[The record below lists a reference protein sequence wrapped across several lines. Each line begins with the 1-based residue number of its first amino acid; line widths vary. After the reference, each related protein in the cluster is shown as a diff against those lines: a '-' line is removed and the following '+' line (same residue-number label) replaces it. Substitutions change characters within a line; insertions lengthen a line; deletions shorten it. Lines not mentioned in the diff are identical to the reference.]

1 MNFFQALWNNFTVFT
16 SETIQLSVL
25 MSLSL
30 IINFMLWL
38 WRQQDRKHVIAILI
52 IQAISL
58 SFIILSKNLLALEL
72 KALSQGLQQF
82 SSVIIGITFV
92 RLFGLFLFRLV
103 LPLCRINLLRIIED
117 IVEIIGY
124 GAWLFI
130 CLHEVGVNLSSIV
143 TTSAVITGVLA
154 LAMQDTLSNILSGLA
169 LQLDNSIKVGDWI
182 GVDEA
187 IGCVSEVS
195 WRNTAIETRDWE
207 TIIIPNNVLMKA
219 KVTVLG
225 RRKNESL
232 QLRRHIHF
240 KTSYKHFPGDVI
252 GIVQDAIQNG
262 NITNVANYPLA
273 SCMLIDLMPGSAHYE
288 LRYWLT
294 NIEKDTTSTDSNVR
308 IRINSAL
315 QRAGIDFYEPRDI
328 YLTHKDD
335 AYEMRERELYFENR
349 LKNLHQFEIFSILN
363 DSELSVI
370 AENLIYM
377 PFAKGDFII
386 RQGEIA
392 NWLLIV
398 ENGSTD
404 VFLKSSSGEL
414 QLINT
419 TEGPCLLG
427 EMGLMIGSPRSATV
441 VAKSDVSAYRLDK
454 KSFHALLIKRPELAD
469 EITKL
474 LVARQYG
481 IDNAQKSM
489 DDDEAMAL
497 LLKQQQNAFLIQLNK
512 FFGLG

>member
-1 MNFFQALWNNFTVFT
+1 MNFFEALWNNFNIFT
-16 SETIQLSVL
+16 FENIQLYVL
-25 MSLSL
+25 ITLSL
-30 IINFMLWL
+30 IINFMLWR
-38 WRQQDRKHVIAILI
+38 WRQQDRNHVIAILI
-52 IQAISL
+52 IQAIAL
-58 SFIILSKNLLALEL
+58 SSIILSKNLLTLEL
-72 KALSQGLQQF
+72 KSLSHSLHEV
-82 SSVIIGITFV
+82 SIVILGITFI
-92 RLFGLFLFRLV
+92 RLFGLLAFRLV
-103 LPLCRINLLRIIED
+103 LPLCRLNLLRIIED
-117 IVEIIGY
+117 IVEIIAY
-124 GAWLFI
+124 GAWLII
-130 CLHEVGVNLSSIV
+130 CLHDAGVNLSSIV

-154 LAMQDTLSNILSGLA
+154 FAMQDTLSNTLSGLA
-169 LQLDNSIKVGDWI
+169 LQLDNSIKIGDWI
-182 GVDEA
+182 EVGEV

-195 WRNTAIETRDWE
+195 WRYTAIETRDWK

-225 RRKNESL
+225 RRKNQPL
-232 QLRRHIHF
+232 QLRRRIHF
-240 KTSYKHFPGDVI
+240 KINYNHSTGDVI
-252 GIVQDAIQNG
+252 SIVQDAIHNG
-262 NITNVANYPLA
+262 NIANVANYPKA
-273 SCMLIDLMPGSAHYE
+273 SCMLIDLIPGSAHYG
-288 LRYWLT
+288 LSYWLT
-294 NIEKDTTSTDSNVR
+294 NIEKDTSTDSDVR

-335 AYEMRERELYFENR
+335 AYEMQKRELYFEKC
-349 LKNLHQFEIFSILN
+349 LKNLHQFDIFSTLN
-363 DSELSVI
+363 DTELSQL

-377 PFAKGDFII
+377 PFAKGDFMI
-386 RQGEIA
+386 RQGELA

-398 ENGSTD
+398 EKGSTD
-404 VFLKSSSGEL
+404 VFLKSANGEL

-441 VAKSDVSAYRLDK
+441 IAKSDVSAYRLDK
-454 KSFHALLIKRPELAD
+454 NSFHALLIKRPELAD

-474 LVARQYG
+474 LVARQFS

-489 DDDEAMAL
+489 DDDEATAL